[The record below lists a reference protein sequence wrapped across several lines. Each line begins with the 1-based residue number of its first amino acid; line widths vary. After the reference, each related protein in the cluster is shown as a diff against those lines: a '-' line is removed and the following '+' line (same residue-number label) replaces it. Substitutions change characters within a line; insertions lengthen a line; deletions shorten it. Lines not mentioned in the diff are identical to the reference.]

1 MSLDPQQLAAV
12 SRMLS
17 ATEALQDLIE
27 VSAEAAG
34 ALKAVAIDMRSQ
46 KRLQSAAKVQEQADK
61 LERAVIRA
69 ANNMRANARAGEG

>member
-1 MSLDPQQLAAV
+1 
-12 SRMLS
+12 MLS

-27 VSAEAAG
+27 VAAEGAG
-34 ALKAVAIDMRSQ
+34 ALKACAIDMRSQ

-69 ANNMRANARAGEG
+69 ANNMRANARAGEPDATGL